1 MSPAKNYEE
10 KYKDLLEDFNLF
22 LCAVQRLNLSK
33 ESYNSAV
40 KNKAIDARILQKRYE
55 DYKESANVLAKAY
68 ENNRYKLDFLG
79 EKEGLVFT
87 PF

>member
-1 MSPAKNYEE
+1 MNYEE

-22 LCAVQRLNLSK
+22 LCAVQRLKLSK
-33 ESYNSAV
+33 ESYNSAA

-55 DYKESANVLAKAY
+55 DYKESATVLAKAY
-68 ENNRYKLDFLG
+68 DDNRYKIDFLG
-79 EKEGLVFT
+79 QEEGLIFT